1 VPTNSNRDRL
11 HPYDPHRYMGT
22 LCQVGPL
29 SVRVNLPLANHS
41 GGKVH
46 HGNRV
51 ACGEVGEFVVV
62 EADEIAVLGRIL
74 DVRLPDKERLSVEP
88 GLGDDADVNPI
99 GTIQLLA
106 SFSLSDGTVL
116 SGVTRYP
123 RLGSRVYSAH
133 PNLIHWLVQDAKG
146 RKNTA
151 NNVSLQIASLPD
163 ADGAIIGLT
172 PEQLFGRHCAVL
184 GATGGGKSWT
194 VARLIEECL
203 TFRSKVI
210 LLDATGE
217 FHTLPEG
224 PVQHAYFGCRTAS
237 ECKGDEVSFPYRD
250 LTEND
255 LFAIFRPSGQS
266 QGPKLRAAMKSL
278 KLVTASPGLAKGGL
292 LVKADKAKQPVED
305 AYRTHVTTVESPSAD
320 FEVTLL
326 ARQIEQECIHPSAD
340 FGRDPSR
347 WGALNGTEYGWCVS
361 LVYRIEDIL
370 QAAEM
375 ACIFKPGTTKPL
387 KAAIDE
393 FLKNDQKSVL
403 RLSLQ
408 HIPFSGFAREILAN
422 AIGRHL
428 LGQARSGLFRSRP
441 LLVFL
446 DEAHQFLDKQLGDES
461 SRYSL
466 DAFGLIAKEGRKY
479 GLTVCISTQ
488 RPRDIPEDVLSQ
500 MGTLIVHRM
509 INDRDREVVERASGD
524 IDRSAAAFLPTLGP
538 GEAVIIGV
546 DIPVPLAVQ
555 IERPSAEPE
564 SRGPDYQ
571 KYWSVPNTPNE
582 DRGTEGAL
590 TD

>member
-1 VPTNSNRDRL
+1 MPMNNNRDPL

-29 SVRVNLPLANHS
+29 SVRVNLPFANHS
-41 GGKVH
+41 GGRVH

-62 EADEIAVLGRIL
+62 EADEIAVFGRIL

-88 GLGDDADVNPI
+88 GWGDDADVNPI

-106 SFSLSDGTVL
+106 SFSLSDGKVL

-146 RKNTA
+146 RKKTDNA
-151 NNVSLQIASLPD
+151 VSLEIASLPD
-163 ADGAIIGLT
+163 ADGAIISLS

-203 TFRSKVI
+203 SIRSKII

-217 FHTLPEG
+217 FHPLPDG
-224 PVQHAYFGCRTAS
+224 PVHHAYFGGGTAS
-237 ECKGDEVSFPYRD
+237 ECKGTEVVFPYRD

-278 KLVTASPGLAKGGL
+278 KLAAVCPEFAQDGVLIKAECAK
-292 LVKADKAKQPVED
+292 KPIEN
-305 AYRTHVTTVESPSAD
+305 AYRLNATTVESSSAD
-320 FEVTLL
+320 FDVTLL
-326 ARQIEQECIHPSAD
+326 VRQIEQECVFPSAN
-340 FGRDPSR
+340 FGKDPSH
-347 WGALNGTEYGWCVS
+347 WGALNGTDYGWCVS

-370 QAAEM
+370 QAPEM
-375 ACIFKPGTTKPL
+375 SCIFKPGGTKAL
-387 KAAIDE
+387 KGVIDE
-393 FLKNDQKSVL
+393 FLNDDQKSVL

-408 HIPFSGFAREILAN
+408 HIPFAGSAREIVAN

-428 LGQARSGLFRSRP
+428 LGMARSGAFRNRP

-479 GLTVCISTQ
+479 GLTICISTQ

-555 IERPSAEPE
+555 IDRPSAEPE

-571 KYWSVPNTPNE
+571 KYWSV
-582 DRGTEGAL
+582 
-590 TD
+590 

>member
-1 VPTNSNRDRL
+1 MPTNSNRDPL

-29 SVRVNLPLANHS
+29 SVRVNLPFANHS
-41 GGKVH
+41 GGRVH

-62 EADEIAVLGRIL
+62 EADEIAIFGRIL

-88 GLGDDADVNPI
+88 GLGNSADVNPI

-146 RKNTA
+146 RKDSTNC
-151 NNVSLQIASLPD
+151 VSLRIASLPD
-163 ADGAIIGLT
+163 ADGAILGLS

-217 FHTLPEG
+217 FHTLPNG
-224 PVQHAYFGCRTAS
+224 PVQHAYFGCGAS
-237 ECKGDEVSFPYRD
+237 SGCEGTEVAFPYRD

-278 KLVTASPGLAKGGL
+278 KLAAASPGLARDGL
-292 LVKADKAKQPVED
+292 LIKAECAKQPLED
-305 AYRTHVTTVESPSAD
+305 AYRLHVTKVESSSAD
-320 FEVTLL
+320 FDVTLL
-326 ARQIEQECIHPSAD
+326 VRQIEQECVFPSANY
-340 FGRDPSR
+340 GKDPSH
-347 WGALNGTEYGWCVS
+347 WGALNGTDYGWCVS

-370 QAAEM
+370 QATEM
-375 ACIFKPGTTKPL
+375 SCIFKPGATKAL
-387 KAAIDE
+387 KAVVDE
-393 FLKNDQKSVL
+393 FLNDDRKAVL

-408 HIPFSGFAREILAN
+408 HIPFAGSAREIVAN

-428 LGQARSGLFRSRP
+428 LALARTGAFRTRP

-555 IERPSAEPE
+555 IDRPSAEPE

-571 KYWSVPNTPNE
+571 QHWSVANVP
-582 DRGTEGAL
+582 TENRPL
-590 TD
+590 KIP

>member
-1 VPTNSNRDRL
+1 MPTNNPDPL

-29 SVRVNLPLANHS
+29 SSRVNLPYANHS
-41 GGKVH
+41 GGRVH

-51 ACGEVGEFVVV
+51 ACGEVGEFVVI
-62 EADEIAVLGRIL
+62 ECDEIAIFGRIL
-74 DVRLPDKERLSVEP
+74 DVRLPDRERLSVEP
-88 GLGDDADVNPI
+88 GFGDEDDVHPI
-99 GTIQLLA
+99 GSIQLLA
-106 SFSLSDGTVL
+106 SFNLSDGIVQ

-133 PNLIHWLVQDAKG
+133 PTLVHWLVQDSKG
-146 RKNTA
+146 RKSNS
-151 NNVSLQIASLPD
+151 NGISFRFASLPD
-163 ADGAIIGLT
+163 ADGAVIGLS

-184 GATGGGKSWT
+184 GATGGGKSWS
-194 VARLIEECL
+194 VARLIEECVL
-203 TFRSKVI
+203 YRSKAI

-217 FHTLPEG
+217 FHTLADEK
-224 PVQHAYFGCRTAS
+224 VQHAYFGCS
-237 ECKGDEVSFPYRD
+237 SGPECKGDEVVFPYHD
-250 LTEND
+250 LTEGD

-278 KLVTASPGLAKGGL
+278 KLAKAVPALAPNGF
-292 LVKADKAKQPVED
+292 LVKADQAKQPIEA
-305 AYRTHVTTVESPSAD
+305 AYRANVATVESSSAD
-320 FEVTLL
+320 FDLALL
-326 ARQIEQECIHPSAD
+326 TRQIEQECVFPSAD
-340 FGRDPSR
+340 YGKRPQV
-347 WGALNGTEYGWCVS
+347 WGSLNGTDYGWCVS
-361 LVYRIEDIL
+361 LVYRIEDML
-370 QAAEM
+370 QAGEM
-375 ACIFKPGTTKPL
+375 ACIFKPGVTTPL
-387 KAAIDE
+387 KAVVDR
-393 FLKNDQKSVL
+393 FLNDNSKRVL
-403 RLSLQ
+403 RISLQ
-408 HIPFSGFAREILAN
+408 NISFAGNAREIVAN

-428 LGQARSGLFRSRP
+428 LGLARNGKFRSRP
-441 LLVFL
+441 FLVFL

-461 SRYSL
+461 ARYCL

-479 GLTVCISTQ
+479 GLTICLSTQ

-555 IERPSAEPE
+555 IDRPNAEPE

-571 KYWSVPNTPNE
+571 KHWAVE
-582 DRGTEGAL
+582 RLE
-590 TD
+590 